1 MTLRSGPQAAL
12 AEAAPDLADGI
23 PVSLTKSAAA
33 YQALRTWIE
42 GGRLRPG
49 DRLRVDMLRLQL
61 GMSSTPVREALRLLQ
76 AEGLVEYEAHR
87 GLSVRTYTQET
98 IDEIYRLR
106 EVLEPLATEAAA
118 ELMTAAEL
126 TAVRQVQDQLARDSS
141 SASTAVRA
149 AHLNAEWHRMI
160 YAASGSRYLIE
171 FITRLWAAI
180 PVEALWVSTSA
191 EKSLARH
198 QAILAALEAHDS
210 RLAASLMRKH
220 IQGSWERLRRRAGT

>member
-1 MTLRSGPQAAL
+1 LQTAL
-12 AEAAPDLADGI
+12 AEATPDLGDGV
-23 PVSLTKSAAA
+23 PVSLTKTAAA
-33 YQALRTWIE
+33 YQALRSWIE

-87 GLSVRTYTQET
+87 GLSVRAYTQET
-98 IDEIYRLR
+98 IDEVYRLR

-118 ELMTAAEL
+118 ELMTDSEL
-126 TAVRQVQDQLARDSS
+126 AAVRKLHDELARASS
-141 SASTAVRA
+141 SPSTAVRA

-160 YAASGSRYLIE
+160 YAASGSRYLVE

-191 EKSLARH
+191 ENSLARH
-198 QAILAALEAHDS
+198 RAILDALGEHDS
-210 RLAASLMRKH
+210 RLAAGLMRKH
-220 IQGSWERLRRRAGT
+220 IQASWERLRRRVGSSA